1 MTTDL
6 EALYRDLHAHPELG
20 FAEHRTAGIVVRS
33 MTGLGLDV
41 TAGVGGTGVIAI
53 LENGEGPVVYLRAD
67 MDGLPVRE
75 ETGLD
80 YASTD
85 TASDASGGDV
95 GVMHACGHDMHVTC
109 LVGAVEQLVS
119 RRDEWS
125 GTLVALFQP
134 AEELI
139 AGAQAMVDD
148 GLATRFPTPDVVLGQ
163 HVFPLPAGI
172 ISLHAGTAMAS
183 VDNIEIT
190 FTGRGGHGS
199 RPETT
204 IDPIVAASS
213 TVMRLQTIVSREVD
227 PKKVAVV
234 TVGSF
239 QAGTKSNIIPTTA
252 TLGLTVRTTDADIRQ
267 HTVTAI
273 ARIAKAEAL
282 ASNMTVEPELVM
294 MESGEATVNDVAA
307 TERLRER
314 FIAEYGAPA
323 VIDVGT
329 VMGSEDVGTL
339 AKPSGAPLVYWFF
352 GGTDPVTYARAEAAG
367 TVAEDIPTN
376 HSPLFA
382 PVMQPT
388 IDRGVNNLTV
398 AALEWLGA
406 ESATPSP

>member
-6 EALYRDLHAHPELG
+6 EALYRDLHAHPELA
-20 FAEHRTAGIVVRS
+20 FAEHRTAEIAASRMS
-33 MTGLGLDV
+33 DLGLDV
-41 TAGVGGTGVIAI
+41 TIGVGGTGVVAV
-53 LENGEGPVVYLRAD
+53 LVNGDGPVVYLRAD
-67 MDGLPVRE
+67 MDALPVRE
-75 ETGLD
+75 ETGLE

-85 TASDASGGDV
+85 TATDASGGEV

-109 LVGAVEQLVS
+109 LVGAVEVLVT
-119 RRDEWS
+119 RRSEWS

-139 AGAQAMVDD
+139 GGAKAMVDD
-148 GLATRFPTPDVVLGQ
+148 GLARRFPTPDVVLGQ
-163 HVFPLPAGI
+163 HVFPMAAGT

-183 VDNIEIT
+183 VDNMEIT

-213 TVMRLQTIVSREVD
+213 TVMRLQTIVSREID

-239 QAGTKSNIIPTTA
+239 QAGTKSNIIPATA
-252 TLGLTVRTTDADIRQ
+252 ALGLTVRTTDAEIRQ
-267 HTVTAI
+267 HTLTAI

-282 ASNMTVEPELVM
+282 ASNMTVEPELLM
-294 MESGEATVNDVAA
+294 MESGEATINDVAA

-314 FIAEYGAPA
+314 FIAEHGASA

-382 PVMQPT
+382 PVIQPT
-388 IDRGVNNLTV
+388 IDHGVSNMTI
-398 AALEWLGA
+398 AALEWLGKPA
-406 ESATPSP
+406 RS

>member
-41 TAGVGGTGVIAI
+41 TAGVGGTGVVAI

-75 ETGLD
+75 ETGLE

-85 TASDASGGDV
+85 TATDSSGGEV

-148 GLATRFPTPDVVLGQ
+148 GLATRLPTPDVVLGQ
-163 HVFPLPAGI
+163 HVFPMPAGI

-183 VDNIEIT
+183 VDNMEIT

-213 TVMRLQTIVSREVD
+213 TVIRLQTIVSREVD
-227 PKKVAVV
+227 PRQLAVV

-239 QAGTKSNIIPTTA
+239 HAGTKSNIIPSTA
-252 TLGLTVRTTDADIRQ
+252 VLGLTVRTTDAGIRE
-267 HTVTAI
+267 HTVAAI

-282 ASNMTVEPELVM
+282 ASNMTVEPQIVM
-294 MESGEATVNDVAA
+294 RESGEATVNDEAA
-307 TERLRER
+307 TERLRAQ
-314 FIAEYGAPA
+314 FSAEFGTSA

-329 VMGSEDVGTL
+329 VLGSEDVGTL

-352 GGTDPVTYARAEAAG
+352 GGTDLERYARAEAAG

-382 PVMQPT
+382 PVIQPT
-388 IDRGVNNLTV
+388 IDSGVRNLTV
-398 AALEWLGA
+398 AALEWL
-406 ESATPSP
+406 SSPR